1 MGKGYSLEALTK
13 AIREV
18 GVTEGDILFCH
29 SNVGYLGLPEGA
41 KSKNDALAM
50 IYSSIRSVIGDSG
63 TLVVPTFTY
72 SFGTQERFNVET
84 SVSNCGMFSE
94 YIRQLPDSYRSNDPS
109 VSVAAVGRHAD
120 ALTQVID
127 DNAYSDSSVFARL
140 IEQKVRVFNINF
152 DAGTTL
158 LHFFERKYEV
168 PYRFDKTFSGELYLD
183 GDYHQATST
192 LWVRDL
198 EIAGSEA
205 NFERFNE
212 YVSEKG
218 SYVRSIVGRGN
229 VGSITIEDVET
240 AFKELLAQDAWF
252 LTNKGN

>member
-1 MGKGYSLEALTK
+1 
-13 AIREV
+13 
-18 GVTEGDILFCH
+18 
-29 SNVGYLGLPEGA
+29 
-41 KSKNDALAM
+41 M

-140 IEQKVRVFNINF
+140 IEQK
-152 DAGTTL
+152 
-158 LHFFERKYEV
+158 
-168 PYRFDKTFSGELYLD
+168 
-183 GDYHQATST
+183 
-192 LWVRDL
+192 
-198 EIAGSEA
+198 
-205 NFERFNE
+205 
-212 YVSEKG
+212 
-218 SYVRSIVGRGN
+218 
-229 VGSITIEDVET
+229 
-240 AFKELLAQDAWF
+240 
-252 LTNKGN
+252 